1 MEDVLKNIEGN
12 LLLISNDEKLM
23 EIASKNKKITES
35 YVLSNSSGKGKKLS
49 LKNKKIH
56 IKKLKKHFN
65 KKKVDNLVVDYNLIE
80 NYLYSFIK
88 SSIYIN
94 NKNLYFY
101 NVKNKE
107 NLIKQ
112 YQRYK
117 AKIENEKVLK
127 IDNSNTK
134 SNFFKD
140 NYFIFIDKKDK
151 LIDSITDLLTS

>member
-1 MEDVLKNIEGN
+1 MEEILKNIEGN

-23 EIASKNKKITES
+23 NIVSTNKNITES
-35 YVLSNSSGKGKKLS
+35 YVLSNSGSKGKKLS
-49 LKNKKIH
+49 FKNKKIH
-56 IKKLKKHFN
+56 IKKLKKYFN
-65 KKKVDNLVVDYNLIE
+65 KKKVDNLVVDYNLIK

-88 SSIYIN
+88 SSVYIN

-101 NVKNKE
+101 NVENKE

-112 YQRYK
+112 YQRYG
-117 AKIENEKVLK
+117 ANIENKKVLK

-151 LIDSITDLLTS
+151 LTDSITDLLTS